1 MGVTLEQVA
10 ELAGVSPATV
20 SRVLNDQPNVTK
32 STRKEVLKAIEQS
45 GYKPHAVARS
55 LAKNETGIIGLV
67 IPKSVSRIFSDPYF
81 ALFIGAITEECH
93 KLGLELMLSLLS
105 SPSQEEELYSDIV
118 SHGFLDGLLFASNTV
133 DDPLVEEL
141 LRDNTPF
148 ISVGRHKNEKVNFVD
163 VNNYEGAKK
172 ATQYL
177 LNLGHEC
184 IATITGPLDQAAS
197 IDRLNGYKDSL
208 KENDLSVQD
217 ELIFEGD
224 FTEESGREGVQKLL
238 AEFPTAIFAAS
249 DHSAIGVIKK
259 LKKMGRKIP
268 EDVAVIGF
276 DDIPSSS
283 KIEPGLT
290 TISQPIE
297 PLGKLAV
304 RKLVNVI
311 ENQSI
316 DGNCVERSVCEV
328 LDTELIVRDST

>member
-1 MGVTLEQVA
+1 MGVTLENVA
-10 ELAGVSPATV
+10 DLAGVSPATV
-20 SRVLNDQPNVTK
+20 SRVLNDQSNVTE
-32 STRKEVLKAIEQS
+32 STRKKVLKAVEES
-45 GYKPHAVARS
+45 GYKPHAIARS

-81 ALFIGAITEECH
+81 AIFIGAVTEECH
-93 KLGLELMLSLLS
+93 NLELELMLSLLS
-105 SPSQEEELYSDIV
+105 SPNQEEELYSDIV

-177 LNLGHEC
+177 LNLGHKS
-184 IATITGPLDQAAS
+184 IATITGPLDQAAA
-197 IDRLNGYKDSL
+197 IDRLNGYRDAL
-208 KENDLSVQD
+208 KEKDVSVQD

-224 FTEESGREGVQKLL
+224 FTEESGRKGVQKLL

-249 DHSAIGVIKK
+249 DHSAIGVVKK
-259 LKKMGRKIP
+259 LREMGKRVP
-268 EDVAVIGF
+268 EDIAVIGF
-276 DDIPSSS
+276 DNIPSSS

-290 TISQPIE
+290 TISQPIG

-304 RKLVNVI
+304 RRLVEVT
-311 ENQSI
+311 ENQNTD
-316 DGNCVERSVCEV
+316 DGCGKRDVCEV
-328 LDTELIVRDST
+328 LDTDLIVRGST